1 MAKKNYQKT
10 TLERQQHNMAVK
22 VRKMTDAQLCVFID
36 DIQAT
41 AAEDRV
47 KEYLQ
52 SIMLYSANQRNGIG
66 DKTIAKLR
74 QIAEDEG
81 FINDSARGN

>member
-1 MAKKNYQKT
+1 MKKWQRKT
-10 TLERQQHNMAVK
+10 IGKHRLSGSS
-22 VRKMTDAQLCVFID
+22 RKMTDAQICDFID
-36 DIQAT
+36 DLQAT
-41 AAEDRV
+41 AAEGRI

-52 SIMLYSANQRNGIG
+52 LVTLYSGNHRNGIG

-81 FINDSARGN
+81 YINGPARSD

>member
-1 MAKKNYQKT
+1 MAKKNYRKT
-10 TLERQQHNMAVK
+10 PLERQQHDIAVK
-22 VRKMTDAQLCVFID
+22 VRKMTDAQICDFID
-36 DIQAT
+36 DLQAT
-41 AAEDRV
+41 AAGDRI

-52 SIMLYSANQRNGIG
+52 LVTLYSGNHRNGIG

-81 FINDSARGN
+81 YINGPARSD